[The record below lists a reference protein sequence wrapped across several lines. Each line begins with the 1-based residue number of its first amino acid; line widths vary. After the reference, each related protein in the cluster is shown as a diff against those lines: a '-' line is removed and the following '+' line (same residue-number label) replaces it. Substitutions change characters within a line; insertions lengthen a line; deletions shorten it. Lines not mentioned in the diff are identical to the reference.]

1 MTEKNTLVPMVVE
14 QTNRGERSYDIY
26 SRLLEDRIIFLS
38 GEINDAVANT
48 IVAQLIYLE
57 GKDPEKDIMMYINSP
72 GGSVSAGLA
81 IYDTMNYI
89 RCDVCTTC
97 VGICASMAAFL
108 LSSGTPG
115 KRYSLK
121 NTEIMIHQPL
131 GGVEGQASDI
141 KIASDR
147 IIKSREKLNKILS
160 KNTKKSL
167 SKIERDTERD
177 YFMNTNEAVNY
188 GIIDKII

>member
-1 MTEKNTLVPMVVE
+1 
-14 QTNRGERSYDIY
+14 
-26 SRLLEDRIIFLS
+26 
-38 GEINDAVANT
+38 
-48 IVAQLIYLE
+48 
-57 GKDPEKDIMMYINSP
+57 
-72 GGSVSAGLA
+72 
-81 IYDTMNYI
+81 
-89 RCDVCTTC
+89 
-97 VGICASMAAFL
+97 
-108 LSSGTPG
+108 
-115 KRYSLK
+115 
-121 NTEIMIHQPL
+121 MIHQPL

>member
-1 MTEKNTLVPMVVE
+1 MHIPYIIEKSNVF
-14 QTNRGERSYDIY
+14 DIY
-26 SRLLEDRIIFLS
+26 SKLLTERIIFLE
-38 GEINDAVANT
+38 GEITQTTAN
-48 IVAQLIYLE
+48 IIIGELLYLDSISNEDIY
-57 GKDPEKDIMMYINSP
+57 IYINSN
-72 GGSVSAGLA
+72 GGSITAGLA

-89 RCDVCTTC
+89 KSDIITIGI
-97 VGICASMAAFL
+97 GICASMAAFL